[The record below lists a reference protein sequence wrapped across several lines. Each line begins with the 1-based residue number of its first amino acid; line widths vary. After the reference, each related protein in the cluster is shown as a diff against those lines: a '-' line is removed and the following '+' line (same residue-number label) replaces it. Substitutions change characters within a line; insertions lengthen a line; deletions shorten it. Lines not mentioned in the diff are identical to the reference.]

1 MNCDKEMMRLYA
13 VTDRAWTGRQTLYE
27 QVEEALQHG
36 ATFIQL
42 REKKLDEEAFLAEA
56 KELKK
61 LCQVYGVPFVINDNV
76 EIALA
81 CDADGVHVGQEDMQA
96 GEVRAKLGPDKI
108 IGVSAHSVEEALAAV
123 KNGADYLGVGAV
135 FGTATK
141 TDVTAMS
148 YETLRAICD
157 AVEVPVVAIGGIQ
170 EDNIDKLTGSGV
182 DGVAVVS
189 AIFGAENIGRA
200 TERLRQASD
209 RMVESREEADEDSI
223 VNRGK

>member
-223 VNRGK
+223 VNCGK